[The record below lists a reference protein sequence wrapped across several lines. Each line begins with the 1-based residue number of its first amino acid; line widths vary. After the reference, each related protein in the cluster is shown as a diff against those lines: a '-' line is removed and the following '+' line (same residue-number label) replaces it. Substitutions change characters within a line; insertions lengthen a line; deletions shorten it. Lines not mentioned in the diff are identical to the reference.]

1 MSSLHLIAHW
11 QEKLVMQDKIDRIN
25 TEILKDQIALEDLE
39 IDHQKKLKALEEE
52 YNLLEEDFYRIRTI
66 FEQSAEAAHYDA
78 DYFNNPDGLATFYKA
93 LGDFSEAAET
103 KFFEDRNQLTQ
114 KEEAILTDF
123 SRKKGLLEEELNQKY
138 YQRKRYFEEAES

>member
-1 MSSLHLIAHW
+1 
-11 QEKLVMQDKIDRIN
+11 MQDKIDCIN

-66 FEQSAEAAHYDA
+66 FEQSAEAANYDA

-93 LGDFSEAAET
+93 LGDFPEAAET